1 MNAEQLLNKIEEAIK
16 NRPVSPAKKYW
27 LIYRQGKIMCLPV
40 APPGPDAVIL
50 ETLHS
55 IDLEEGLTL
64 KGWSK
69 ISSRLAKIEKE
80 KTT

>member
-1 MNAEQLLNKIEEAIK
+1 MNAEQLLNQVEEAIK
-16 NRPVSPAKKYW
+16 NRPTSVAKKYW

-55 IDLEEGLTL
+55 KDLEEGLTL
-64 KGWSK
+64 EGWSK
-69 ISSRLAKIEKE
+69 IASKLSKIEKE